1 MFFENE
7 HETEACYVCL
17 RGEEYQCGERESGR
31 VSHWSLEAEGRGKGG
46 SDTSFKST
54 ASMTYR
60 LLHPPQSHLTEFI
73 RDLIIW

>member
-7 HETEACYVCL
+7 HETEARYVCL

-46 SDTSFKST
+46 
-54 ASMTYR
+54 
-60 LLHPPQSHLTEFI
+60 I
-73 RDLIIW
+73 RHIF